1 MFEATVNNS
10 FTLPDGGAGR
20 QYLKGQPLTNW
31 EEIRLILGS
40 EFRYNITKLSPGTHI
55 VSQPEPAPE
64 PAPVQ
69 APKARKDSD
78 KDA

>member
-1 MFEATVNNS
+1 MFEATVNAD

-40 EFRYNITKLSPGTHI
+40 EFRNNITKLSVGTHI
-55 VSQPEPAPE
+55 APEIVPALEPAP
-64 PAPVQ
+64 AT
-69 APKARKDSD
+69 PKAKRDTD
-78 KDA
+78 KAD